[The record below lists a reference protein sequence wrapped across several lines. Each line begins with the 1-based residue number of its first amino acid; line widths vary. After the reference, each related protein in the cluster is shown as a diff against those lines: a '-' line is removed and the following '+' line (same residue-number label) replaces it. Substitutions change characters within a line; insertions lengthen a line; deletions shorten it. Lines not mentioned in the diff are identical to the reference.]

1 MPAFIKPWTW
11 KSKPP
16 PGSQIN
22 RGHPLAQGLMGCFL
36 LNEQGPLLARNLY
49 SNRTYGPN
57 AAFTWESKIQ
67 VGYAQ
72 VTNAV
77 TEGINDALESFLQF
91 PQRVSILWRGS
102 FNGTP
107 DTNSSIAGALHNNT
121 DSNPYLCYTIWCN
134 SSNNIAFGLNNGS
147 FQQNG
152 GRAITTFTDGLVH
165 NFGLA
170 INTSAT
176 GAVNDQS
183 LYSDNAYKE
192 CGGAVSGTIGYSANP
207 RLVIGEASVAGRTS
221 RLNSECFYIWD
232 RQLRPSDFS
241 WLWYEPYCMIQPPG
255 PRVSYFKF
263 TSGTSHALSSTA
275 QSASQIIISASNSKP
290 LSAISESQGS
300 IETGM
305 IASYA
310 LSSILDSASEVV
322 TLLSHEYN
330 LPSAISESASEIT
343 PLLGKLHA
351 LVVVSESASQIKAL
365 VGKQVAL
372 SVKSQSASEAQPSLS
387 RVFTGGLAD
396 FDIALQ
402 MNPPTAALDTGN
414 RPVAFLF
421 SENDNESSIN
431 PNTPNSAPD
440 DSNFF
445 V

>member
-22 RGHPLAQGLMGCFL
+22 YGHPLAQGLMGCFL
-36 LNEQGPLLARNLY
+36 LNEQGPILARNLY

-121 DSNPYLCYTIWCN
+121 DSNPYLCYSIWCN

-221 RLNSECFYIWD
+221 RLNSECFYVWD

-241 WLWYEPYCMIQPPG
+241 WLWSEPYAMFQQNNPI
-255 PRVSYFKF
+255 SYFF
-263 TSGTSHALSSTA
+263 FGTGTAHALSCIA
-275 QSASQIIISASNSKP
+275 ESASQIIVNTSRAIPLSTVVQSASEIKANISAQYS
-290 LSAISESQGS
+290 LSTIAESASS
-300 IETGM
+300 IET
-305 IASYA
+305 
-310 LSSILDSASEVV
+310 
-322 TLLSHEYN
+322 LLYHNYN
-330 LPSAISESASEIT
+330 LPSVIAQSQSGVVVV
-343 PLLGKLHA
+343 LGKLQA
-351 LVVVSESASQIKAL
+351 LNVLCQSASQIKAL
-365 VGKQVAL
+365 VGKQVTL
-372 SVKSQSASEAQPSLS
+372 SAKAQSASEIQPSLS
-387 RVFTGGLAD
+387 RVFVGGIAA

-402 MNPPTAALDTGN
+402 TISPIAALDTGG

-421 SENDNESSIN
+421 ADNDYDSLLN

-440 DSNFF
+440 DTSFF
-445 V
+445 